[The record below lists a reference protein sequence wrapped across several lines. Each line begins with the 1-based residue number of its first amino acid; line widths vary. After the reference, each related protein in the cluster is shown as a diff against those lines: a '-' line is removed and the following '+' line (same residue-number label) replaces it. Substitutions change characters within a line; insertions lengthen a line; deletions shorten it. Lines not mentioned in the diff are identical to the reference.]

1 MIDSEMSPQR
11 KVIGE
16 EMMSNLK
23 TIILPKEI
31 HSFYLPLPLIQQNP
45 VYHKQNVG

>member
-23 TIILPKEI
+23 TIILPKVDSQLLSPI
-31 HSFYLPLPLIQQNP
+31 SIDTTIA